1 MQRVT
6 GDSARFASVG
16 SLTSLLA
23 VATCYG
29 TLALVAGLSLL
40 GVAVEV
46 NEGWFVK
53 VITGLL
59 LLAVGGMLYSYRVHR
74 VVGPLLL
81 TVAAASILGW
91 VFYGEYSKPLELAG
105 FGGLVAA
112 SLWDFRAKK
121 RACSPKGAKETN
133 A

>member
-6 GDSARFASVG
+6 RGSARFASVG

-40 GVAVEV
+40 GVGVEV
-46 NEGWFVK
+46 NEGWLVK
-53 VITGLL
+53 IITGLL
-59 LLAVGGMLYSYRVHR
+59 LLAIGGMVYSYRVHR

-81 TVAAASILGW
+81 TVATASILGW
-91 VFYGEYSKPLELAG
+91 VFYGDYSKPLELAG
-105 FGGLVAA
+105 FGGLVVA

-121 RACSPKGAKETN
+121 RACSPRARRK
-133 A
+133 